1 MKIQFVKDHENAM
14 LPTYATA
21 GAAGADVYSAKDYKV
36 PPGEH
41 TLIDTGLKCSIPEG
55 YEVQVRPRS
64 GLALKNRITV
74 LNSPGTVDSDYTG
87 KLGVIL
93 MNHSEMVFQVK
104 AGDRIA
110 QIVVAPVTQATFEWA
125 EETKS
130 TDRGSSGF
138 GSTGVSK

>member
-1 MKIQFVKDHENAM
+1 MKIQFVKEHENAK
-14 LPTYATA
+14 LPTYATT
-21 GAAGADVYSAKDYKV
+21 GAAGADVYSVKDYLV

-41 TLIDTGLKCSIPEG
+41 TLVDTGLKCGIPEG
-55 YEVQVRPRS
+55 YEIQVRPRS
-64 GLALKNRITV
+64 GLAIKNRITV

-110 QIVVAPVTQATFEWA
+110 QIVVAPVTQATFEWV

-138 GSTGVSK
+138 GSTGV